1 MFKQL
6 ATNDFS
12 AERALLNAFV
22 RSSRYEKDG
31 ARDATHMRYA
41 CEDTKGRMLAGFRR
55 ALFYFIYEVEV
66 EEEEDEEEEELEDED
81 KGDGNASDN
90 GGKQCFYLLA
100 CIEDLKHDYPDRHG
114 LTCMAAA
121 PVAGG
126 RGAPQQIIDAD
137 TIEALMGIVYKGKEA
152 FFVARDSCFLG

>member
-6 ATNDFS
+6 AINDFS
-12 AERALLNAFV
+12 AEQAHFNAFV

-41 CEDTKGRMLAGFRR
+41 YEDTKGRMLAGFGR
-55 ALFYFIYEVEV
+55 ALFYFIYEIEEA
-66 EEEEDEEEEELEDED
+66 EEEEEEEELEDED
-81 KGDGNASDN
+81 EGDGNASDN

-100 CIEDLKHDYPDRHG
+100 CIEDLKLDYPDRHS
-114 LTCMAAA
+114 LTRMAAA
-121 PVAGG
+121 PAAGG
-126 RGAPQQIIDAD
+126 HGAPQQIIDAD